1 MTTRSGIDEAW
12 LGVTIDELVD
22 SVTWYDRRI
31 EAARGD
37 ALLVG
42 VLEGQRTEELEQLLV
57 VLEAA
62 SDADVFIED
71 LARKLERVL
80 AHGVPAATL
89 ARLDGLHLADLEV
102 PPSTIR
108 ARLLEAAARSKS
120 AA

>member
-12 LGVTIDELVD
+12 VGVTIEELVE
-22 SVTWYDRRI
+22 SIGWYDRRI
-31 EAARGD
+31 EAAGGD
-37 ALLVG
+37 ALLAS
-42 VLEGQRTEELEQLLV
+42 VLLGQRAEEIEQLVV

-71 LARKLERVL
+71 LERRLERVL
-80 AHGVPAATL
+80 ANGVSAATL
-89 ARLDGLHLADLEV
+89 ERLDGLQLSDLQV

-108 ARLLEAAARSKS
+108 ARLLAAAARSQS